1 MSTGDVSLG
10 STLSATSGVINI
22 GGIPFLHGYAKGNQN
37 VFVGGAGNFTTTGTA
52 TAATGFG
59 ALAAQTTGSFNTASG
74 LDALFQNTTGSHN
87 AANGYKALFSNTTG
101 SDNTASGRDALENNV
116 TGGLNTA
123 VGYLAGPGSG
133 SPRPDQLHRPGRQRH
148 CQPEQHARP
157 RPDNGRQPGREL
169 RECRHRHAYS
179 AVDL

>member
-1 MSTGDVSLG
+1 M
-10 STLSATSGVINI
+10 INI
-22 GGIPFLHGYAKGNQN
+22 GGIPFLHGFAKGNQN

-123 VGYLAGPGSG
+123 LGYLAGPGSG
-133 SPRPDQLHRPGRQRH
+133 SPGLTNSTALGANAIVSQSNTLVLGHTTAGSPGANSSMSASAPRLRGRSLKPQS
-148 CQPEQHARP
+148 ARP
-157 RPDNGRQPGREL
+157 KPWAQ
-169 RECRHRHAYS
+169 A
-179 AVDL
+179 